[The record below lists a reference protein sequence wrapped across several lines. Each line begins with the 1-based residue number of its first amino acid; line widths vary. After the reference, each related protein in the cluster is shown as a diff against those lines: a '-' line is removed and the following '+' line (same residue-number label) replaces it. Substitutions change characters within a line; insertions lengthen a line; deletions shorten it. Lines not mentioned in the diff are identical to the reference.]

1 MRCYVC
7 GREVKEGNFCPY
19 CGERLNKEPDAPSF
33 DSQPVER
40 DSENTGREGV
50 AMAALIVAV
59 ISFFV
64 PLLFLVAIILGCIGL
79 KSSRRVAARVGIIL
93 GAVSSFMS
101 ILIAGITVPTT
112 IAVINRQKRQKAIQ
126 EVQTVFNAAKD
137 VLIEELYGNDYP
149 YVVHVGSEYSVT
161 VTSLLNAGLIEYN
174 PFETTSYTGGMTVTL
189 NENTLR
195 YKCDIDGTVNG
206 FTITYNGYTFK

>member
-64 PLLFLVAIILGCIGL
+64 
-79 KSSRRVAARVGIIL
+79 RVPVLSVQMI
-93 GAVSSFMS
+93 FM
-101 ILIAGITVPTT
+101 
-112 IAVINRQKRQKAIQ
+112 
-126 EVQTVFNAAKD
+126 
-137 VLIEELYGNDYP
+137 YW
-149 YVVHVGSEYSVT
+149 
-161 VTSLLNAGLIEYN
+161 
-174 PFETTSYTGGMTVTL
+174 
-189 NENTLR
+189 
-195 YKCDIDGTVNG
+195 
-206 FTITYNGYTFK
+206 FKIK